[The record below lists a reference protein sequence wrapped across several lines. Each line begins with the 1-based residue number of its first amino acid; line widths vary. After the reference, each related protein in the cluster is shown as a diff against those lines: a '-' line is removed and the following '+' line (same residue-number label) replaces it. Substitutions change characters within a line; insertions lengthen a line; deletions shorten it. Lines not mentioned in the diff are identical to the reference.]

1 MEDNQLKLVE
11 TAIVLVI
18 LAVTLLL
25 VKYTFRKLG
34 SRYQF
39 QQDRIQFTIKLF
51 NISLYLSAFVSIL
64 FIWGVDQNELV
75 LFLSSFLAILGIALF
90 AQWSMLSNVT
100 ASIMLFISHPAKVG
114 DTIIILDK
122 DFPLSGKI
130 KDIGAFFISIRTEH
144 DELVTIPNSI
154 IFQKMTKIV
163 TQKMQ

>member
-11 TAIVLVI
+11 TAIVVVI
-18 LAVTLLL
+18 LVVTLLI

-34 SRYQF
+34 SRYRF

-51 NISLYLSAFVSIL
+51 NISLYLSAFVSTL

-122 DFPLSGKI
+122 DFPLTGKI
-130 KDIGAFFISIRTEH
+130 KDIGAFFISIRTEN

-154 IFQKMTKIV
+154 IFQKMTKII
-163 TQKMQ
+163 TH

>member
-1 MEDNQLKLVE
+1 MEDNQLKLME
-11 TAIVLVI
+11 TVIALVI
-18 LAVTLLL
+18 LVMALLI

-34 SRYQF
+34 SRYHF
-39 QQDRIQFTIKLF
+39 QQDRIRFTIKLF
-51 NISLYLSAFVSIL
+51 NISLYLSAIVSVL
-64 FIWGVDQNELV
+64 LIWGVDQNELI

-130 KDIGAFFISIRTEH
+130 KDIGAFFISIRTEN

-163 TQKMQ
+163 TH